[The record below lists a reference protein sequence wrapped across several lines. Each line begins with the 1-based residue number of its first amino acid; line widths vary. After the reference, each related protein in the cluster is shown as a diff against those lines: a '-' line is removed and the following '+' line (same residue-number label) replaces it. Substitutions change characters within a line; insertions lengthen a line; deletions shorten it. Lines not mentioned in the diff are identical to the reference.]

1 MKHIKTQIL
10 IIAALNIFSFSQA
23 QDIPQSQV
31 PSVILNA
38 FTSQFPKAAD
48 VEWEMS
54 GSLYQVEFEI
64 GWNIDHEV
72 WYNDSGKIVKH
83 KEDIS
88 TKELPKKVRNSIKTD
103 FRGYTIDDLERIT
116 ENGKVVYKMELN
128 SLIHQDWDIV
138 MDADGKVIS
147 KMAD

>member
-10 IIAALNIFSFSQA
+10 IIAALSIFSFSQA
-23 QDIPQSQV
+23 QDVPQSQV

-38 FTSQFPKAAD
+38 FTSQFPKATD

-64 GWNIDHEV
+64 GWNVDHEV

-88 TKELPKKVRNSIKTD
+88 KKELPKVVRNTIKTD

-138 MDADGKVIS
+138 IDADGKVIS

>member
-1 MKHIKTQIL
+1 MHL
-10 IIAALNIFSFSQA
+10 PA
-23 QDIPQSQV
+23 
-31 PSVILNA
+31 
-38 FTSQFPKAAD
+38 FPKAAD

-54 GSLYQVEFEI
+54 DSLYQVEFEI

-88 TKELPKKVRNSIKTD
+88 RKELSKKVRNSIKTD

-138 MDADGKVIS
+138 IDADGKVIS